1 MEIAQGL
8 AAEVEA
14 VKLFLKEEFY
24 LLQKSIS
31 KINRN
36 TDETENSITETTDL
50 LRKQNELL
58 KENASKNTIIKIY
71 LQINIMQTILKK

>member
-1 MEIAQGL
+1 M

-50 LRKQNELL
+50 FRKQNELL

>member
-1 MEIAQGL
+1 M

-58 KENASKNTIIKIY
+58 KENASKNAIIKIY

>member
-1 MEIAQGL
+1 M
-8 AAEVEA
+8 EA

-58 KENASKNTIIKIY
+58 KENASKNTIMKIY

>member
-1 MEIAQGL
+1 MNCSLKIAQGF
-8 AAEVEA
+8 ATEVEA
-14 VKLFLKEEFY
+14 MKIFLKEEFY

-58 KENASKNTIIKIY
+58 EENASKNTFIKI
-71 LQINIMQTILKK
+71 

>member
-1 MEIAQGL
+1 M
-8 AAEVEA
+8 EA

>member
-1 MEIAQGL
+1 M
-8 AAEVEA
+8 EA

-58 KENASKNTIIKIY
+58 KENASKNAIIKIY

>member
-1 MEIAQGL
+1 M
-8 AAEVEA
+8 EA

-36 TDETENSITETTDL
+36 TDETENSITETTYL

>member
-1 MEIAQGL
+1 M
-8 AAEVEA
+8 EA

-36 TDETENSITETTDL
+36 TDETEKSITETTDL